1 MKTFDEIY
9 IEKNIYQELA
19 EKREWTEIYTEKL
32 KLQMREFTISHQA
45 QSKIGNVFDFLFH
58 I

>member
-19 EKREWTEIYTEKL
+19 EKGNGLKYTQK
-32 KLQMREFTISHQA
+32 
-45 QSKIGNVFDFLFH
+45 N
-58 I
+58 